1 MTLESQVTEELE
13 QVREQVIQ
21 EISRMTRFWGFSE
34 AMGMVYGAIYLSPVP
49 LAMDELAAQL
59 GLDQETV
66 QREVALLQ
74 RLNMVWDATAAAEE
88 PLRFQAE
95 TDFWQVARL
104 LLKDRKQNEFA
115 LALRQV
121 DEARQRVTAVSPTAT
136 PPDLAAFYQTRLQT
150 MLTFFDSL
158 ESLITLLG
166 SLDDLRLNAL
176 LRFFGNNRP
185 NPKSQIPNPKSQI
198 PNRKS

>member
-74 RLNMVWDATAAAEE
+74 RLNMVGYANAPEE
-88 PLRFQAE
+88 EVPQFQAE

-121 DEARQRVTAVSPTAT
+121 DEGLQRVTAVSSTAT

-185 NPKSQIPNPKSQI
+185 NPKSQILNPKS
-198 PNRKS
+198 